1 MPLRMR
7 KMEWV
12 IQAVNQLQPNKGF
25 TGYDVF
31 SMIDKSYPPSI
42 QQIGN
47 ILSHLGRLGLII
59 KLKKKQGQCTTW
71 IRQNKVVYSSD

>member
-1 MPLRMR
+1 
-7 KMEWV
+7 MEWV
-12 IQAVNQLQPNKGF
+12 IQAVNQLQPHKGF

-31 SMIDKSYPPSI
+31 TRIDKSYPPSI

-47 ILSHLGRLGLII
+47 ILSHLWRLGLIT

-71 IRQNKVVYSSD
+71 LRQNEVIYSSS